1 MNADDHAAGGERGRI
16 RLDKWLWAAR
26 LFKTRAKAKDA
37 ITGGK
42 VQADGQRAKPAKEIA
57 VGSMLRLRRGDDELC
72 IEVLALSEQRRGAP
86 EAALLYRETD
96 ASVAARTEAAARRRA
111 QRDAVQLPGS
121 RPDRRDRRALERIK
135 RGDNPIS
142 SE

>member
-1 MNADDHAAGGERGRI
+1 MSADERL

-26 LFKTRAKAKDA
+26 LFKTRAKAKEA

-42 VQADGQRAKPAKEIA
+42 VHTDGQRAKPAKEIS
-57 VGSMLRLRRGDDELC
+57 VGTMLRVRRGDDEVLL
-72 IEVLALSEQRRGAP
+72 EVTMLSEQRRGAA
-86 EAALLYRETD
+86 EAAELYRETP
-96 ASVAARTEAAARRRA
+96 ASIEARTEAQARRKAAREA
-111 QRDAVQLPGS
+111 IELPAS

-135 RGDNPIS
+135 RGT